1 MIYALDSN
9 IVSYDLKGLFDI
21 RKKLETVV
29 QNGNSFVIPPITF
42 YEVLRGLKV
51 KNAGK
56 TLEKFNQTFLPYL
69 QDTLSSKDWFIASDI
84 YAECIKSG
92 HPIADDDLFQAA
104 FCIRHGYTLVTHNTK
119 HFEYISGL
127 QFVDWV

>member
-9 IVSYDLKGLFDI
+9 IVSYDLKGLFGI
-21 RKKLETVV
+21 REKLETVV
-29 QNGNSFVIPPITF
+29 QNGDSFVIPPTTF
-42 YEVLRGLKV
+42 YEILRGLKV

-56 TLEKFNQTFLPYL
+56 TLEKFNRMFLPYL
-69 QDTLSSKDWFIASDI
+69 QDTLSLKDWFIASDI
-84 YAECIKSG
+84 YVESIKSA

-104 FCIRHGYTLVTHNTK
+104 FCIRYGYTLVTHNTR
-119 HFEYISGL
+119 HFEHISGL

>member
-21 RKKLETVV
+21 RKKLEMVV
-29 QNGNSFVIPPITF
+29 QHGDGFVIPPITF
-42 YEVLRGLKV
+42 YEILRGLKV
-51 KNAGK
+51 KNAAK
-56 TLEKFNQTFLPYL
+56 TLEKFSRTFLPYL
-69 QDTLSSKDWFIASDI
+69 QDTLSLQDWFIAADI
-84 YAECIKSG
+84 YAECVKNA

-119 HFEYISGL
+119 HFQYISNL
-127 QFVDWV
+127 QIVDLI